1 MQDPSTLHDVF
12 PDTQEYER
20 IPCSRLTQR
29 QQRSLVFH
37 LLYAMDA
44 FSYQTSLESISDNL
58 SRGFGYIITPEDTV
72 FQRAQAIVDVRETLD
87 TQIEPL
93 LAHWRFERIGVAT
106 RLILRFAM
114 WELMYTDAQPV
125 VVINEAV
132 ELAKC
137 FAELEAYKFINGI
150 LDRWV
155 KERQHT

>member
-1 MQDPSTLHDVF
+1 MQGSEPSDLF

-20 IPCSRLTQR
+20 VYCSQLTQR

-44 FSYQTSLESISDNL
+44 FSYETSLEAVSDNL
-58 SRGFGYIITPEDTV
+58 SRGFGYIITPEDAV
-72 FQRAQAIVDVRETLD
+72 FYNAQSVINTREELD
-87 TQIEPL
+87 AQIEPL
-93 LAHWRFERIGVAT
+93 LARWRFERIGVAT
-106 RLILRFAM
+106 RLILRYAM
-114 WELMYTDAQPV
+114 WELMYTQQQPV

-155 KERQHT
+155 KERQYHT

>member
-1 MQDPSTLHDVF
+1 MHDSEPSHLF
-12 PDTQEYER
+12 PETEEYER
-20 IPCSRLTQR
+20 FYSSQLTQR

-44 FSYQTSLESISDNL
+44 FAYEASLEAVADNL
-58 SRGFGYIITPEDTV
+58 SRGFGYIITTEDAV
-72 FQRAQAIVDVRETLD
+72 FRNAQSVVHTREQLD
-87 TQIEPL
+87 AQIEPL
-93 LAHWRFERIGVAT
+93 LARWRFERIGVAT
-106 RLILRFAM
+106 RLILRYAM
-114 WELMYTDAQPV
+114 WELMYTDQQPV

-155 KERQHT
+155 KERQHHT